1 MQKPDITIYDVS
13 TEVRERLQS
22 ATTTII
28 TTLTFSFRMGEETY
42 DTLTVSGEGSRYEDS
57 LRDAAD
63 NIDWTIYLDATFDDE
78 EIAILRAANLAYEA
92 DLQGAW
98 LSESQLAMQAQVKVA
113 LSVESSP
120 INLLASN
127 RLLERV
133 HMPYGSWHYRI
144 TDLGREMVSSH
155 RQFKRILVLSQD
167 GTYPG
172 RILSEDSTTMTV
184 LWFKWGFDG
193 ETFTSV
199 EERDALTPLSH
210 RDCIIRFGS
219 LPPTDDEGL

>member
-13 TEVRERLQS
+13 TDVQERPLS

-42 DTLTVSGEGSRYEDS
+42 DSLTVSGEGTRYEDS
-57 LRDAAD
+57 LRDAVDA
-63 NIDWTIYLDATFDDE
+63 IDWTIYLDAIFNDD

-92 DLQGAW
+92 DTQGAW
-98 LSESQLAMQAQVKVA
+98 MSESQLAGQAQVNVM

-133 HMPYGSWHYRI
+133 QMPCTAWQYRI
-144 TDLGREMVSSH
+144 TDLGREMVRSH
-155 RQFKRILVLSQD
+155 RHFKNTNLS
-167 GTYPG
+167 
-172 RILSEDSTTMTV
+172 
-184 LWFKWGFDG
+184 
-193 ETFTSV
+193 
-199 EERDALTPLSH
+199 DA
-210 RDCIIRFGS
+210 D
-219 LPPTDDEGL
+219 